1 MSERMAPG
9 TRFGT
14 YTVEGLIAGGGMGQ
28 VYAARHDVYGTA
40 VALKVL
46 HEQLHADADWRARFN
61 EEGLVGTQLK
71 HPHVLSARELVH
83 HDGRIALILDLVSGG
98 QTLEKVMNREFPD
111 GLPLLPALR
120 VFLPIVQGIEYLHG
134 KGIVHGDLKPEN
146 VMVQGELRAPETWTP
161 KVTDFGTVGLVAHP
175 VVIDGRVAVVA
186 TPRYASP
193 EHLLGVDR
201 IEVRS
206 DVYSLGLIL
215 HYLLTGKHA
224 SSARNVREALDIVSA
239 PINMANL
246 VDQPEP
252 LREVFVRATSVDP
265 DGRYASC
272 RELALAIR
280 GVLDALGSPLEL
292 EDLQADLAT
301 EVDEE
306 RRKAAAAGDSE
317 VSGAAALEPDDATE
331 ETDPGSGT
339 PAPMPRATPAPV
351 MRSTPAP
358 VQRAEVAREE
368 VSPPLGETILPE
380 DADDEEDEPR
390 TDPKAPTPAPP
401 PRVTTDVA
409 YPPFTAVDEQPVA
422 ARPLP
427 AAPTF
432 GSEEP
437 AGSWWPWLAGIFL
450 ILGIVA
456 AVVFAT

>member
-46 HEQLHADADWRARFN
+46 HEQLHADPDWRARFN

-83 HDGRIALILDLVSGG
+83 HDGRIALVLDLVSGG
-98 QTLEKVMNREFPD
+98 QTLEKVMNREFAD

-120 VFLPIVQGIEYLHG
+120 VFLAIVQGIEYLHG

-146 VMVQGELRAPETWTP
+146 VMVQGELRAPESWTP

-175 VVIDGRVAVVA
+175 VTIDGRIAVVA

-215 HYLLTGKHA
+215 HYLLAGKHA
-224 SSARNVREALDIVSA
+224 SSARTVREALDIVSA

-252 LREVFVRATSVDP
+252 LRELFVRATSTDP
-265 DGRYASC
+265 DARYASC
-272 RELALAIR
+272 RELALAVR
-280 GVLDALGSPLEL
+280 GVLDAIGSPLEL

-301 EVDEE
+301 EVDEQ
-306 RRKAAAAGDSE
+306 RQKSPDSQDSQASE
-317 VSGAAALEPDDATE
+317 PALEPDESTE
-331 ETDPGSGT
+331 DTDPG
-339 PAPMPRATPAPV
+339 AVTPAPV
-351 MRSTPAP
+351 VRSVPPPIARDEIPPA
-358 VQRAEVAREE
+358 
-368 VSPPLGETILPE
+368 LGETLLPE
-380 DADDEEDEPR
+380 DAGDEPL
-390 TDPKAPTPAPP
+390 TDPKAATPP
-401 PRVTTDVA
+401 PVQRTAAQSATDLA
-409 YPPFTAVDEQPVA
+409 YPPFTAVDEVPVVP
-422 ARPLP
+422 RPLP

-432 GSEEP
+432 GSDEP
-437 AGSWWPWLAGIFL
+437 AGSWWPWLAGLFVTL
-450 ILGIVA
+450 AIVA
-456 AVVFAT
+456 ALVFGT